1 MSPLRTLRTDWSLS
15 SIAAGFL
22 AVLVSYAGPL
32 VIFFQAAQMAQAPAD
47 MVASWVWAISI
58 GAAVSGIVLSWWLKV
73 PVITAWSA
81 PGTALLVTLF
91 PGLSLNEAVGAYIT
105 AAALIG
111 LIGITGMFD
120 RLMRF
125 IPQGVAYGM
134 MAGIL
139 FQFGARAFAS
149 MPTLPLLTAGMVL
162 GYLVFKRL
170 WPRYHMVLVLA
181 LGLLL
186 TACLPHAPWPS
197 PDLRP
202 TWPVFISPTWNW
214 SSTFSLALPLALVS
228 LSGQFMP
235 AMAILRSAGYD
246 TEARPIILVTSA
258 VSMVT
263 ALFGGI
269 TTVLAAITA
278 ALCTGKEAHADPRKR
293 YVAGLANGLV
303 YLIGGSFGGLLI
315 WLFAVLPPSFV
326 AVLAGL
332 ALMGA
337 ITSNVMGAVK
347 DEAHREAAML
357 TFLATASGV
366 SFMGLGSAFWGV
378 TLGSL
383 ACAVNH
389 RRSGPQAPAPATPS
403 ATAQTGH
410 SA

>member
-1 MSPLRTLRTDWSLS
+1 MSPLRTLRNDWSFS
-15 SIAAGFL
+15 SLVAGFL

-32 VIFFQAAQMAQAPAD
+32 VIFFQAAQVAHAPAD

-81 PGTALLVTLF
+81 PGTALLLPLF
-91 PGLSLNEAVGAYIT
+91 PALSLNEAVGAYIT
-105 AAALIG
+105 AALLIG
-111 LIGITGMFD
+111 LIGLTGLFD

-125 IPQGVAYGM
+125 IPQGVASGM

-139 FQFGARAFAS
+139 FQFGARAFKS
-149 MPTLPLLTAGMVL
+149 MEAMPLLSAGMVL
-162 GYLVFKRL
+162 GYLVFKRQ

-181 LGLLL
+181 LGLLI
-186 TACLPHAPWPS
+186 TASQAHAPWS
-197 PDLRP
+197 PPPLHL
-202 TWPVFISPTWNW
+202 TLPVFIVPHWTWA
-214 SSTFSLALPLALVS
+214 STFSLALPLALVS

-235 AMAILRSAGYD
+235 GMAILRGAGYPV
-246 TEARPIILVTSA
+246 EARPLIAVTSL
-258 VSMVT
+258 VSVFT
-263 ALFGGI
+263 AFAGGI

-278 ALCTGKEAHADPRKR
+278 ALCTGKEAHADPSKR
-293 YVAGLANGLV
+293 YVAGLANGLF
-303 YLIGGSFGGLLI
+303 YLVGGSFAGTLI
-315 WLFAVLPPSFV
+315 WLFAALPKPFV

-378 TLGSL
+378 LLGAL
-383 ACAVNH
+383 ACLVNQ
-389 RRSGPQAPAPATPS
+389 RRAAAQPALVA
-403 ATAQTGH
+403 
-410 SA
+410 